1 MGRLEGPG
9 KVDARLLNLFI
20 LCAPNTIVEAVM
32 VENVVKRFG
41 SFTALDS
48 VSFSIGR
55 GEIFG
60 LLGHNGAGK
69 STLISII
76 SLISKPTSGAVSV
89 FGKKD
94 RSLIGL
100 APQENA
106 VYADLTCL
114 ENVVHFARLYGV
126 KNPVIVAAHLLSVLG
141 LEGKAEA
148 RARDLSGGMR
158 RRLNLAC
165 SMVYNPKLLILDEP
179 TAGLDPIA
187 RRALWKTI
195 KDVRKEGITI
205 LLTTHYMDEAEHLC
219 DRVAILDSGR
229 LIDVD
234 TPARLKRKTLHSVVT
249 IELSKAPTRAE
260 LKSLSIHPEDKVH
273 HSGNTITIECNEPE
287 RVIPLA
293 SRIFGEGIAQI
304 NVNNPTLEDLFMK
317 MAEVKR

>member
-1 MGRLEGPG
+1 MTGENKTAALNEHQKENR
-9 KVDARLLNLFI
+9 DAVI
-20 LCAPNTIVEAVM
+20 

-41 SFTALDS
+41 SFTALDD
-48 VSFSIGR
+48 VSFSIGE

-69 STLISII
+69 STLINII
-76 SLISKPTSGAVSV
+76 SLISKPTSGVVSV

-106 VYADLTCL
+106 VYSDLTCL

-141 LEGKAEA
+141 LDGKAEA
-148 RARDLSGGMR
+148 RAKDLSGGMR

-179 TAGLDPIA
+179 TSGLDPIA

-195 KDVRKEGITI
+195 KDVQKEGITI
-205 LLTTHYMDEAEHLC
+205 LLTTHYMEEAEYLC
-219 DRVAILDSGR
+219 DRIAILDSGR
-229 LIDVD
+229 LVDVD
-234 TPARLKRKTLHSVVT
+234 TPLRLKRKTLHSLVT
-249 IELSKAPTRAE
+249 VELSRMPTGAE
-260 LKSLSIHPEDKVH
+260 LKRLSVHPEDKVLQ
-273 HSGNTITIECNEPE
+273 SGRTITIECNQPE

-293 SRIFGEGIAQI
+293 SKVFGEKIERI

-317 MAEVKR
+317 MAEVKP

>member
-1 MGRLEGPG
+1 M
-9 KVDARLLNLFI
+9 ARTSETAALNEHQKENRN
-20 LCAPNTIVEAVM
+20 AVIVED
-32 VENVVKRFG
+32 VVKRFG
-41 SFTALDS
+41 SFTALDG
-48 VSFSIGR
+48 VSFSIGK

-69 STLISII
+69 STLINII
-76 SLISKPTSGAVSV
+76 SLISKPTSGVVSV

-114 ENVVHFARLYGV
+114 ENVVHFARLYGI

-141 LEGKAEA
+141 LDGKAEA

-179 TAGLDPIA
+179 TSGLDPIA

-195 KDVRKEGITI
+195 KDVQKEGITI
-205 LLTTHYMDEAEHLC
+205 LLTTHYMEEAEYLC
-219 DRVAILDSGR
+219 DRIAILDSGR
-229 LIDVD
+229 LVDVD
-234 TPARLKRKTLHSVVT
+234 TPLRLKRKTLHSVVT
-249 IELSKAPTRAE
+249 VELKKVPTSAE
-260 LKSLSIHPEDKVH
+260 LKRLSIHPEDKVLQ
-273 HSGNTITIECNEPE
+273 SGTTITIECNEPE

-293 SRIFGEGIAQI
+293 SKVFGEKIARI

>member
-1 MGRLEGPG
+1 MAG
-9 KVDARLLNLFI
+9 KSETAALNEHQKENRDAVI
-20 LCAPNTIVEAVM
+20 

-41 SFTALDS
+41 SFTALDD
-48 VSFSIGR
+48 VSFSIGE

-69 STLISII
+69 STLINII
-76 SLISKPTSGAVSV
+76 SLISKPTSGVVSV

-114 ENVVHFARLYGV
+114 ENVVHFARLYGI
-126 KNPVIVAAHLLSVLG
+126 KNPVIVAVHLLSVLG
-141 LEGKAEA
+141 LDGKAEA

-165 SMVYNPKLLILDEP
+165 SMVYSPKLLILDEP
-179 TAGLDPIA
+179 TTGLDPIA

-195 KDVRKEGITI
+195 RDLQTEGITI
-205 LLTTHYMDEAEHLC
+205 LLTTHYMEEAEYLC
-219 DRVAILDSGR
+219 DRIAILDSGR
-229 LIDVD
+229 LVDVD
-234 TPARLKRKTLHSVVT
+234 TPLRLKRKTLHSLVT
-249 IELSKAPTRAE
+249 VELSRVPTGAE
-260 LKSLSIHPEDKVH
+260 LKRLSVHPEDKVLQ
-273 HSGNTITIECNEPE
+273 SGKIITIECNEPE

-293 SRIFGEGIAQI
+293 SKVFGEKITKI

>member
-1 MGRLEGPG
+1 MP
-9 KVDARLLNLFI
+9 NLFI
-20 LCAPNTIVEAVM
+20 LCASNTVVDAVV

-41 SFTALDS
+41 TFTALDG
-48 VSFSIGR
+48 VSFSIGE

-69 STLISII
+69 STLIGII
-76 SLISKPTSGAVSV
+76 SLISKPTSGTVSV

-141 LEGKAEA
+141 LDGKAEA
-148 RARDLSGGMR
+148 RAKDLSGGMR

-179 TAGLDPIA
+179 TSGLDPVA

-195 KDVRKEGITI
+195 KDVRDGGITI
-205 LLTTHYMDEAEHLC
+205 LLTTHYMDEAEQLC
-219 DRVAILDSGR
+219 DRIAILDSGR
-229 LIDVD
+229 LVDVD
-234 TPARLKRKTLHSVVT
+234 TPLRLKRKTLHSVVT
-249 IELSKAPTRAE
+249 VELKKAPTVAE
-260 LKSLSIHPEDKVH
+260 VKRLSIHPEDKVPQ
-273 HSGNTITIECNEPE
+273 SGTTITIECNEPE

-293 SRIFGEGIAQI
+293 SKVFGENIARI

>member
-1 MGRLEGPG
+1 
-9 KVDARLLNLFI
+9 
-20 LCAPNTIVEAVM
+20 M

-41 SFTALDS
+41 SFTALDG
-48 VSFSIGR
+48 VSFSIKE

-293 SRIFGEGIAQI
+293 SRIFGEGIARI

>member
-1 MGRLEGPG
+1 
-9 KVDARLLNLFI
+9 VDAVN
-20 LCAPNTIVEAVM
+20 

-41 SFTALDS
+41 SFTALDG
-48 VSFSIGR
+48 VSFSIKG

-76 SLISKPTSGAVSV
+76 SLISKPTSGTVSV

-106 VYADLTCL
+106 VYAELTCL
-114 ENVVHFARLYGV
+114 ENVVHFARLYKV
-126 KNPVIVAAHLLSVLG
+126 KNPVIVAARLLSILG
-141 LEGKAEA
+141 LEGKAET
-148 RARDLSGGMR
+148 RAKDLSGGMR

-179 TAGLDPIA
+179 TAGLDPVA
-187 RRALWKTI
+187 RRAIWKTI
-195 KDVRKEGITI
+195 KDVKKEGITI

-219 DRVAILDSGR
+219 DRIAILDSGK
-229 LIDVD
+229 LVDVD
-234 TPARLKRKTLHSVVT
+234 TPLRLKSKTLHSVVT
-249 IELSKAPTRAE
+249 VELKRVPTKAE
-260 LKSLSIHPEDKVH
+260 LKHLSFHPEDKVL

-293 SRIFGEGIAQI
+293 SKVFGEEIARI

>member
-1 MGRLEGPG
+1 M
-9 KVDARLLNLFI
+9 DAVI
-20 LCAPNTIVEAVM
+20 

-41 SFTALDS
+41 SFTALDG
-48 VSFSIGR
+48 VSFSIKE

-69 STLISII
+69 STLISMI
-76 SLISKPTSGAVSV
+76 SLISKPTSGSVSV
-89 FGKKD
+89 FGKTN

-114 ENVVHFARLYGV
+114 ENAVHFARLYGV

-141 LEGKAEA
+141 LEGKAEVKA
-148 RARDLSGGMR
+148 KDLSGGMR
-158 RRLNLAC
+158 RRLNVAC
-165 SMVYNPKLLILDEP
+165 SMVYSPKLLILDEP

-195 KDVRKEGITI
+195 KDVRTEGITV
-205 LLTTHYMDEAEHLC
+205 LLTTHYMDEAEYLC
-219 DRVAILDSGR
+219 DRIAILDTGR
-229 LIDVD
+229 LVDLD
-234 TPARLKRKTLHSVVT
+234 TPLRLKQKTLHSVVT
-249 IELSKAPTRAE
+249 VELKKAPTRAE
-260 LKSLSIHPEDKVH
+260 LKRLSLHPEDKVLQ
-273 HSGNTITIECNEPE
+273 SGTTITIECNEPE

-293 SRIFGEGIAQI
+293 SEIFGEGIARM

>member
-1 MGRLEGPG
+1 
-9 KVDARLLNLFI
+9 
-20 LCAPNTIVEAVM
+20 M

-41 SFTALDS
+41 SFTALDG
-48 VSFSIGR
+48 VSFSIKE

>member
-1 MGRLEGPG
+1 M
-9 KVDARLLNLFI
+9 
-20 LCAPNTIVEAVM
+20 EAVI

-41 SFTALDS
+41 SFTALDG
-48 VSFSIGR
+48 VSFSIGE

-69 STLISII
+69 STLIGII
-76 SLISKPTSGAVSV
+76 SLITKPTSGAVSV

-106 VYADLTCL
+106 VYADLSCL
-114 ENVVHFARLYGV
+114 ENVVHFARLYGI
-126 KNPVIVAAHLLSVLG
+126 KNPVIVAARLLSVLG
-141 LEGKAEA
+141 LDGKAEV

-179 TAGLDPIA
+179 TSGLDPVA

-195 KDVRKEGITI
+195 KDVRKEGITV
-205 LLTTHYMDEAEHLC
+205 LLTTHYMDEAEYLC
-219 DRVAILDSGR
+219 DRIAILDSGR
-229 LIDVD
+229 LVDVD
-234 TPARLKRKTLHSVVT
+234 TPLRLKSKTLHSVVT
-249 IELSKAPTRAE
+249 VELKDAPTNAE
-260 LKSLSIHPEDKVH
+260 LKRLSIHPEDKVLV
-273 HSGNTITIECNEPE
+273 SGTTITIECNEPGL
-287 RVIPLA
+287 VIPLA
-293 SRIFGEGIAQI
+293 SNVFGEKIARI

>member
-1 MGRLEGPG
+1 M
-9 KVDARLLNLFI
+9 DA
-20 LCAPNTIVEAVM
+20 VV

-41 SFTALDS
+41 TFTALDG
-48 VSFSIGR
+48 VSFSIGK

-69 STLISII
+69 STLIGII
-76 SLISKPTSGAVSV
+76 SLISKPTSGTVSV

-114 ENVVHFARLYGV
+114 ENVVHFGRLYGI

-141 LEGKAEA
+141 LDGKAET
-148 RARDLSGGMR
+148 RAKDLSGGMR

-165 SMVYNPKLLILDEP
+165 SMVYSPKLLILDEP
-179 TAGLDPIA
+179 TSGLDPVA

-205 LLTTHYMDEAEHLC
+205 LLTTHYMDEAEQLC
-219 DRVAILDSGR
+219 DRIAILDSGR
-229 LIDVD
+229 LVDVD
-234 TPARLKRKTLHSVVT
+234 TPLRLKRKTLHSVVT
-249 IELSKAPTRAE
+249 VELKKAPTSEEVKR
-260 LKSLSIHPEDKVH
+260 LSIRPEDKVH
-273 HSGNTITIECNEPE
+273 KSGTTITIECNEPE
-287 RVIPLA
+287 LVIPLV
-293 SRIFGEGIAQI
+293 SKVFGENIARI

>member
-1 MGRLEGPG
+1 
-9 KVDARLLNLFI
+9 VDA
-20 LCAPNTIVEAVM
+20 VV

-41 SFTALDS
+41 SFTALGG
-48 VSFSIGR
+48 VSFSIGE

-76 SLISKPTSGAVSV
+76 SLISKPTSGSVSI

-106 VYADLTCL
+106 VYAELTCL
-114 ENVVHFARLYGV
+114 ENVVHFAHLYGI
-126 KNPVIVAAHLLSVLG
+126 KNPVIVAAHVLSVLG
-141 LEGKAEA
+141 LEGKADA
-148 RARDLSGGMR
+148 MAKDLSGGMR
-158 RRLNLAC
+158 RRLNVAC

-187 RRALWKTI
+187 RRAIWKTI
-195 KDVRKEGITI
+195 KDVRSEGVTI
-205 LLTTHYMDEAEHLC
+205 LLTTHYMDEAEQLC
-219 DRVAILDSGR
+219 DRIAILDSGR
-229 LIDVD
+229 LVDVD
-234 TPARLKRKTLHSVVT
+234 TPLRLKQKTLHSVVT
-249 IELSKAPTRAE
+249 VELHKAPTKAE
-260 LKSLSIHPEDKVH
+260 LERLSTHPEDKVLR
-273 HSGNTITIECNEPE
+273 SGTTITIECNEPE
-287 RVIPLA
+287 RVLPLA
-293 SRIFGEGIAQI
+293 SKVFGENIARI

>member
-1 MGRLEGPG
+1 
-9 KVDARLLNLFI
+9 
-20 LCAPNTIVEAVM
+20 M

-41 SFTALDS
+41 SFTALDG
-48 VSFSIGR
+48 VSFSIKE

-205 LLTTHYMDEAEHLC
+205 LLTTHYMDEAEYLC

-234 TPARLKRKTLHSVVT
+234 TPVRLKRKTLHSVVT
-249 IELSKAPTRAE
+249 VELGKAPTRAE

>member
-1 MGRLEGPG
+1 MPFSP
-9 KVDARLLNLFI
+9 NLFI
-20 LCAPNTIVEAVM
+20 LFARNIIVEAVI

-41 SFTALDS
+41 SFTALDG
-48 VSFSIGR
+48 VSFSIGE

-69 STLISII
+69 STLIGII
-76 SLISKPTSGAVSV
+76 SLITKPTSGAVSV

-106 VYADLTCL
+106 VYADLSCL
-114 ENVVHFARLYGV
+114 ENVVHFARLYGI
-126 KNPVIVAAHLLSVLG
+126 KNPVIVAARLLSVLG
-141 LEGKAEA
+141 LDGKAEV

-179 TAGLDPIA
+179 TSGLDPVA

-195 KDVRKEGITI
+195 KDVRKEGITV
-205 LLTTHYMDEAEHLC
+205 LLTTHYMDEAEYLC
-219 DRVAILDSGR
+219 DRIAILDSGR
-229 LIDVD
+229 LVDVD
-234 TPARLKRKTLHSVVT
+234 TPLRLKSKTLHSVVT
-249 IELSKAPTRAE
+249 VELKDAPTNAE
-260 LKSLSIHPEDKVH
+260 LKRLSIHPEDKVLV
-273 HSGNTITIECNEPE
+273 SGTTITIECNEPGL
-287 RVIPLA
+287 VIPLA
-293 SRIFGEGIAQI
+293 SNVFGEKIARI